1 VALWDDQSFTIH
13 GIWPDAASSTSFG
26 AFNVGLLQKE
36 IKLLDEMQ
44 NYWPPK
50 AKASTSNVFLW
61 QHEWETH
68 GKDYANILF
77 KLKPESFPGTVD
89 ARNAALQ
96 LAFYKDVI
104 AFYLRFKVKKLTAGT
119 YTHAAIASAIG
130 LAQNQF
136 VMLCTSSNIV
146 REMQV
151 CFDIAKGGIT
161 PKACSKTTNCAGG
174 GQTIQLLNWRI
185 KGQSRVTNYPA
196 SSSLTA

>member
-1 VALWDDQSFTIH
+1 VA
-13 GIWPDAASSTSFG
+13 
-26 AFNVGLLQKE
+26 LLQKE

-50 AKASTSNVFLW
+50 AKASNTNVFLW

-68 GKDYANILF
+68 GKDYANILY
-77 KLKPESFPGTVD
+77 KLKPENFPKTID

-96 LAFYKDVI
+96 LQFYKDII
-104 AFYLRFKVKKLTAGT
+104 AFYLSFKVKKLTAGT

-136 VMLCTSSNIV
+136 VMTCVNSNIV

-151 CFDIAKGGIT
+151 CFEIT
-161 PKACSKTTNCAGG
+161 KAGLVPKACTKTTNCAGG
-174 GQTIQLLNWRI
+174 GATVTLPDWRM

-196 SSSLTA
+196 SLTTQ